1 MLFVINLPIIKAL
14 FAVTLAMI
22 TMIILAQ
29 FILSK
34 ARRTD
39 KYTDWRL
46 QNIAQNSD
54 LWDDIDL

>member
-1 MLFVINLPIIKAL
+1 MLYYLNSPSTKILLSLFLSIN
-14 FAVTLAMI
+14 
-22 TMIILAQ
+22 TMLILAQ

-46 QNIAQNSD
+46 QNIAKNSD

>member
-22 TMIILAQ
+22 TMLILAQ
-29 FILSK
+29 FLLSK

-46 QNIAQNSD
+46 QSIAKNSD
-54 LWDDIDL
+54 LWDDWQ